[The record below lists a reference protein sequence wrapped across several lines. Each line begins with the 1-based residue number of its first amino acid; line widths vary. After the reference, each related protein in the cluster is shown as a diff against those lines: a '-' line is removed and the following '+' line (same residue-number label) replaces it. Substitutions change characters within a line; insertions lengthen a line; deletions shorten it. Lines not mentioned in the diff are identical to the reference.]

1 MKNVNFN
8 NAKFD
13 KENSVSEENFM
24 EYIEKEEIGRTIEG
38 EKIEYILLKIF
49 KEYGFEAEIVDYG
62 KDLVLTLKKKHK
74 FIFSYKTTIKYSIE
88 VKSILGQNTVSMT
101 PNEAGTSIR
110 ESSAYALCVVPKD
123 GSIINEDYIK
133 KHTKFVVDIGYKLK
147 NVVDTFEMGCKWKD
161 GDIFYGDIF
170 YDQKRKRFKIS
181 SIIWGSGINFD
192 GFIKYIMEKWEKH

>member
-62 KDLVLTLKKKHK
+62 KDL
-74 FIFSYKTTIKYSIE
+74 S
-88 VKSILGQNTVSMT
+88 
-101 PNEAGTSIR
+101 R
-110 ESSAYALCVVPKD
+110 
-123 GSIINEDYIK
+123 
-133 KHTKFVVDIGYKLK
+133 
-147 NVVDTFEMGCKWKD
+147 
-161 GDIFYGDIF
+161 
-170 YDQKRKRFKIS
+170 
-181 SIIWGSGINFD
+181 
-192 GFIKYIMEKWEKH
+192 